1 MATTDSIMKIPAR
14 TAIIGRI
21 PGYNGAIDSTG
32 AFEKEL
38 LKGVTFVDLRPM
50 SYKFGDALKSFELK
64 DIWDNKNN
72 FTTRPGLFEADTS
85 TSKKIFQQI
94 LNRMA
99 DDFKGMSPGFNNV
112 DMIRIIGANDSTFQE
127 TFSNSYEGVNVAA
140 EIANTAKNMAQNT
153 KVLGTMTKGFKSY
166 SHAGMMDLLGKTGNA
181 INTAV
186 NGQAGTTVG
195 DMLTGAALGLKLAAP
210 SMWND
215 SQYSSTLTMFVKLVA
230 PVGTRECVQHNI
242 IEPLLYLLAASSPI
256 TYGGIMYGYPLLWD
270 VQAHGITNFR
280 LGGIAAMSLM
290 RGSFETT
297 FNKDL
302 QPTVIDV
309 RLTIVPV
316 MNDFAVQTM
325 VGSEQESAYA
335 TPSALGTL
343 NAGDLRRG
351 ILNDRSDMGAIELD
365 RTVEITTIKL

>member
-1 MATTDSIMKIPAR
+1 MAVNDSIMKIPLN

-32 AFEKEL
+32 AFAKEL

-50 SYKFGDALKSFELK
+50 SYKFGDALETFEIK
-64 DIWDNKNN
+64 DIWDSKNN

-85 TSKKIFQQI
+85 TSKKIFRQI
-94 LNRMA
+94 LERMEWDF
-99 DDFKGMSPGFNNV
+99 DDMSFAFSNV

-140 EIANTAKNMAQNT
+140 EFANNIKDSAQNN
-153 KVLGTMTKGFKSY
+153 KLIGALTKGFKSY
-166 SHAGMMDLLGKTGNA
+166 SHAGMMDLLGKTSS
-181 INTAV
+181 AV
-186 NGQAGTTVG
+186 NTTVGGQAGTTVG
-195 DMLTGAALGLKLAAP
+195 DMLMGAAFGLKLAAP

-230 PVGTRECVQHNI
+230 PVGTKECVQHNI

-256 TYGGIMYGYPLLWD
+256 TYGGVMYGYPLLWD

-325 VGSEQESAYA
+325 VGPEQTSAYDNP
-335 TPSALGTL
+335 TALGTL

-351 ILNDRSDMGAIELD
+351 ILNDRTDMSANENKGV
-365 RTVEITTIKL
+365 VEITTIKL